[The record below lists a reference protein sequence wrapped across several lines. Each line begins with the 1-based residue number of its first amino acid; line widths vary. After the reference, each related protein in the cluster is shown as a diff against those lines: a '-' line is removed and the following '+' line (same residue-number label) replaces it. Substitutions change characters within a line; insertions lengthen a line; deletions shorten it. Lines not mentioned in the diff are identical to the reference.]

1 MNNPNSHTLVVK
13 RVILMLLVPLAIVA
27 GALQLWLGAGRH
39 VSTENAYVKSH
50 VANIAPEISGA
61 IEAVLV
67 NEHEHV
73 APGTVLFRLRADPFQ
88 IALAHAE
95 AALAE
100 TATQIAADQ
109 RDYRRAQAQINQLE
123 TAVAYARTQHERQL
137 QLRRRNLGSAE
148 ALDTAAFALAS
159 AEKQKAVAAEEAAT
173 LKARLSGQ
181 VDAPVE
187 TYPAYQAASAQR
199 AQAALDLA
207 RTEVRAPFAGVVVNR
222 PEPGDYAER
231 GITAMSL
238 VGDETVWIEANFKE
252 TQLDHLRT
260 GQTAEITVDSYP
272 DRVWTGTVQSLS
284 RATGAEFAL
293 LPPQNATGN
302 WVKIV
307 QRVPVRIEFA
317 LAADDPPLRTGMSS
331 EVTVDTK
338 HERRLS
344 DLWPW

>member
-1 MNNPNSHTLVVK
+1 MNNPKNATSALL
-13 RVILMLLVPLAIVA
+13 RVILMLFVPLAVVA

-39 VSTENAYVKSH
+39 ISTENAYVKSH

-61 IEAVLV
+61 IETVLV
-67 NEHEHV
+67 EEHEHV
-73 APGTVLFRLRADPFQ
+73 APGTVLFRLRTEPFR
-88 IALAHAE
+88 IALDRAQAT
-95 AALAE
+95 LAE

-109 RDYRRAQAQINQLE
+109 RAYRRAEAQIDQLE
-123 TAVAYARTQHERQL
+123 TAVSYARMQHERQL
-137 QLRRRNLGSAE
+137 QLRRHNLGSAE
-148 ALDTAAFALAS
+148 ALDTAAYALAS
-159 AEKQKAVAAEEAAT
+159 AEKQMAVAAEEAAT

-181 VDAPVE
+181 VDAPVD
-187 TYPAYQAASAQR
+187 TYPAYRAAHAEQD
-199 AQAALDLA
+199 QAALDLA

-238 VGDETVWIEANFKE
+238 VGDESVWIEANFKE
-252 TQLDHLRT
+252 TQLDHLQT
-260 GQTAEITVDSYP
+260 GQTAEITLDSYP
-272 DRVWTGTVQSLS
+272 GRVWHGTVHSLS

-307 QRVPVRIEFA
+307 QRVPVRIA
-317 LAADDPPLRTGMSS
+317 LAVNPDDPPLRTGMSS
-331 EVTVDTK
+331 EVTVDTE
-338 HERRLS
+338 HNRSVR